1 MATDKDLFESANKG
15 NAEHG
20 ARLHQ
25 QVLSRV
31 ERDVQQICERLV
43 GMGHC
48 TKSCPARCD
57 EFNTIG
63 LDLANK
69 TIAKAVKQPVF
80 GETGYLIVV
89 IKDDDFRRQW
99 NKARKFVQEPINNK
113 LLRSNA
119 GTLQPTPY
127 GIRFAAHAKRDGTLS
142 KVTADDLRLL
152 QFAHSWLN
160 NLWDDACDNAQMSV
174 SAPGEGNLE
183 HRYAH
188 PVDYSPD
195 RTQRRYGFRADR
207 IHRRRTTGELEQAI
221 DGVLPEELQLKGRQ
235 DGVVEKVADDQYAG
249 QLARVSAVCE
259 ALLRV
264 VEATDEPNERFKPL
278 MREVSDDQ
286 RDKLAQRNISTKVGE
301 HGLEIS
307 SDDVDRVQDGIVDE
321 KNPKTLFDDFSEA
334 WSVTRGGHRE
344 KDTELPQYL
353 DPLLASTLDSGPDA
367 AGGVE

>member
-15 NAEHG
+15 NAEDG

-25 QVLSRV
+25 QVLRRV

-48 TKSCPARCD
+48 TKSCPARCS

-63 LDLANK
+63 LDLATK
-69 TIAKAVKQPVF
+69 TIEKAIKKPVF
-80 GETGYLIVV
+80 GETGYLVMV
-89 IKDDDFRRQW
+89 INDDDFRRQW
-99 NKARKFVQEPINNK
+99 NKVRNFVQEPINNK
-113 LLRSNA
+113 LLRTKA

-127 GIRFAAHAKRDGTLS
+127 GVRFAANAKGDVTLS
-142 KVTADDLRLL
+142 KVTDDDLLL
-152 QFAHSWLN
+152 LKFAHSWLN

-221 DGVLPEELQLKGRQ
+221 DGVLPKELQLKGRQ
-235 DGVVEKVADDQYAG
+235 DSVEEKVANAQYAD

-264 VEATDEPNERFKPL
+264 VEATDEPGERFQPL

-286 RDKLAQRNISTKVGE
+286 RDELAQRNISTKVGT

-307 SDDVDRVQDGIVDE
+307 TDDVDRVQDGIVDE

-353 DPLLASTLDSGPDA
+353 DPLLASTPDSGPDA
-367 AGGVE
+367 GGG

>member
-1 MATDKDLFESANKG
+1 MATDKDLFESANAG

-20 ARLHQ
+20 GLLHQ
-25 QVLSRV
+25 QVLRRV

-63 LDLANK
+63 LDLVNK
-69 TIAKAVKQPVF
+69 SFEKAIKKPVF
-80 GETGYLIVV
+80 GETGYLVVV

-99 NKARKFVQEPINNK
+99 NKARNFVQEPINNK
-113 LLRSNA
+113 LLRTNA
-119 GTLQPTPY
+119 GILEPTPY
-127 GIRFAAHAKRDGTLS
+127 GVRFASHAKDDRTLS
-142 KVTADDLRLL
+142 KVTTDDLRLL
-152 QFAHSWLN
+152 QFAQSWLN

-188 PVDYSPD
+188 PVDHSPD
-195 RTQRRYGFRADR
+195 RAQRRYGFRADR
-207 IHRRRTTGELEQAI
+207 IHRRRTTGELEQAV
-221 DGVLPEELQLKGRQ
+221 DGVLPEELQLRGRQ
-235 DGVVEKVADDQYAG
+235 DGVRENVANAQYAD
-249 QLARVSAVCE
+249 QLARVSEVCE

-264 VEATDEPNERFKPL
+264 VEATDEPVERFQPL

-286 RDKLAQRNISTKVGE
+286 RDELAQRNISTKVGT

-321 KNPKTLFDDFSEA
+321 KNPRTLFDDFSEA

-353 DPLLASTLDSGPDA
+353 DPLLASTIDSGPDA
-367 AGGVE
+367 AGGVD